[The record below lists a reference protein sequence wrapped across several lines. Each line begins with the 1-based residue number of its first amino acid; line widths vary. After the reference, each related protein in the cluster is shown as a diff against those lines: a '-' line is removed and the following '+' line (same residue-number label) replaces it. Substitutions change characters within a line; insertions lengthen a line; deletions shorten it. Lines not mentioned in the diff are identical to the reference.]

1 MPSRKHHV
9 GTIVIAV
16 AALLVFASVAY
27 SAHVTIN
34 TDDGVVDE
42 NWDDV
47 SVTITDG
54 SDTTADYDIVEAWVG
69 NAEDNSA
76 FYFRVN
82 LAGTGQLP
90 NDYSALE
97 ARLDC
102 TQPANGSF
110 QDAEDVV
117 VYYALDAFL
126 VGPGNPNGEEVMECQ
141 GTDYIDCDYLPEPNN
156 SDTDPVTF
164 GEEIAGTPYNYEWQA
179 DVTNGSTDWT
189 ACLTGTFNIQFAS
202 VNTSGA
208 VQDVTVWQ
216 AYSAPNSVTLAGFTA
231 QNQALP
237 VAAIVLGAV
246 TVGSLLVIRQRKG
259 R

>member
-82 LAGTGQLP
+82 LAGTGHLP
-90 NDYSALE
+90 DDYSTLE

-102 TQPANGSF
+102 N
-110 QDAEDVV
+110 QDGDFTDAGDIV
-117 VYYALDAFL
+117 VYYALDTFL
-126 VGPGNPNGEEVMECQ
+126 IGPGNPNGEEVVECQ
-141 GTDYIDCDYLPEPNN
+141 GSDYIDCDYAPEPNH
-156 SDTDPVTF
+156 SDTNPVTF

-179 DVTNGSTDWT
+179 DVDSGDTDWS
-189 ACLTGTFNIQFAS
+189 ACLGTFNVQFAS
-202 VNTSGA
+202 VDNTGTE
-208 VQDVTVWQ
+208 QDITVWA
-216 AYSAPNSVTLAGFTA
+216 AYTTPPEEHEIY
-231 QNQALP
+231 LP
-237 VAAIVLGAV
+237 IVMQSS
-246 TVGSLLVIRQRKG
+246 TP
-259 R
+259 